1 MKIAFYSHS
10 IAPSID
16 GVCRRFT
23 AILHELD
30 RLGHETIMFSM
41 EEDPQDLPSS
51 TKAVALDYMM
61 FPTYPDKKVAMP
73 TIASMIAV
81 LSTLSRE
88 KPDIIHIVSDGYSQL
103 FSLAG
108 LLLGIPVVGS
118 FHTDIIDLLTTHG
131 AYEAQKMLI
140 YIKEGLDSLVLD
152 SCATTSS
159 SFQKKLAGQGVKCEH
174 ILITSVD
181 VKNFSA
187 QKKNSALR
195 KELMFGAE
203 DGFLC
208 VYVGRIS
215 NEKRMDVIIDATRD
229 LAGTD
234 DTYIALIGDGPS
246 APYYAKAHSKENRI
260 YCKPRFLNHKEL
272 AEVYA
277 SSDIHVSASEFE
289 TLGNT
294 VLEAFAVGLPVVVPR
309 TQGFRDTVRHGVDGF
324 LFNPGDRADAR
335 RYIQQLKDD
344 PKMRVKMGA
353 AGRESVQKKTIEYVV
368 KDLKHWY
375 THGAKVRDARSTLNC
390 FCCAALLFCTVLVTV
405 FMFVVYNILG
415 NYLLKPFIKNSQ
427 YAATAPKALQQ
438 AKSVGGPSSTDNSK
452 PLHKTNGHK
461 LD

>member
-1 MKIAFYSHS
+1 MKLAFYSHS

-23 AILHELD
+23 SILHELD

-41 EEDPQDLPSS
+41 EEDPQDLPAS
-51 TKAVALDYMM
+51 TKTVALDYMM

-73 TIASMIAV
+73 TLRSMLAV
-81 LSTLSRE
+81 LNTLSIE

-108 LLLGIPVVGS
+108 LVLGIPVVGS

-131 AYEAQKMLI
+131 AYEFQKMLI

-159 SFQKKLAGQGVKCEH
+159 SFQKKLAGQGVHCEH
-174 ILITSVD
+174 VLITSVD
-181 VKNFSA
+181 IKNFSGD
-187 QKKNSALR
+187 KRNSALR
-195 KELMFGAE
+195 KELMFGSD

-229 LAGTD
+229 LSGD
-234 DTYIALIGDGPS
+234 DRTYIALIGDGPS
-246 APYYAKAHSKENRI
+246 APYYAKAHSKDNRI
-260 YCKPRFLNHKEL
+260 YCKPRFLDHKEL

-277 SSDIHVSASEFE
+277 SSDVHVSASEFE

-294 VLEAFAVGLPVVVPR
+294 VLESFACGIPVIVPR

-324 LFNPGDRADAR
+324 LFNPGDRKDAR

-344 PKMRVKMGA
+344 PALRKKMGL
-353 AGRESVQKKTIEYVV
+353 AGRQSILTKTIEYVV
-368 KDLKHWY
+368 KDLMQWY
-375 THGAKVRDARSTLNC
+375 AHGAQVRKGRSWLNC
-390 FCCAALLFCTVLVTV
+390 FCCAAVLFCTVLVTV

-415 NYLLKPFIKNSQ
+415 NYILKPFIKNSQ
-427 YAATAPKALQQ
+427 YAVTAPEVLQSNKTVSKKA
-438 AKSVGGPSSTDNSK
+438 KIM
-452 PLHKTNGHK
+452 TNGHK
-461 LD
+461 ID